1 MSDWIGLAVLVGL
14 AVAALVA
21 LSFAGRG
28 RKPLTEE
35 EFEQRVAEAPG
46 LLGASMIGLE
56 KAINPVA
63 ARAAA
68 VQQDFKG
75 GLLDEEQK
83 SGDGDDKSGD
93 EEKVL

>member
-1 MSDWIGLAVLVGL
+1 
-14 AVAALVA
+14 
-21 LSFAGRG
+21 
-28 RKPLTEE
+28 
-35 EFEQRVAEAPG
+35 
-46 LLGASMIGLE
+46 MIGLE